1 MHFVEKEPSQK
12 RADFVSK
19 LKSNKIL
26 RVPGAYNPLTAKLI
40 EEIGY
45 DAVYVSGWSYG

>member
-12 RADFVSK
+12 RLDFDLK

-26 RVPGAYNPLTAKLI
+26 RLKK
-40 EEIGY
+40 
-45 DAVYVSGWSYG
+45 VS

>member
-12 RADFVSK
+12 RLDFDKK
-19 LKSNKIL
+19 LKSNRIL
-26 RVPGAYNPLTAKLI
+26 RVHGEYNPLTAKLI

-45 DAVYVSGWSYG
+45 DAV